1 MWAILAVGLFN
12 SVMFSNIFTLG
23 LYRLGDLTSK
33 GSSLLVMAIVGGGVI
48 PLLLGAMADRIGLQH
63 ALLLPAACYVLIAMF
78 GFAAR
83 RQNTTTVAVPVPL
96 E

>member
-1 MWAILAVGLFN
+1 VGLFN

-23 LYRLGDLTSK
+23 IYNLGALTSR
-33 GSSLLVMAIVGGGVI
+33 GSSLLVMAIVGGAII
-48 PLLLGAMADRIGLQH
+48 PEMSGIMADRIGLQH
-63 ALLLPAACYVLIAMF
+63 ALILPAICYLFIAVF

-83 RQNTTTVAVPVPL
+83 KQIVTHAVAVPAVPI